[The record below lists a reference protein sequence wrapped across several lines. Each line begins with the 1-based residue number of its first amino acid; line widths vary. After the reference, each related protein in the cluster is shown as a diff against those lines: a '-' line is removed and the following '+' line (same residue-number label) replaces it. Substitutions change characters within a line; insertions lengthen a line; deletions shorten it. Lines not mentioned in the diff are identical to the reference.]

1 MMKKAIKIITFCL
14 SVLLLSGSTVVRNEL
29 PGPVESITAAIKAGN
44 SGELAKYFAPTVE
57 LILPGSEGAFSKA
70 QTEMI
75 MKNFFIKSA
84 PVSFVVNQKGN
95 SAGGA
100 QFIIGTYK
108 TKGEALNVYILL
120 KPISNLLLIQ
130 QMHFEAD

>member
-1 MMKKAIKIITFCL
+1 MKKAIKLVTFCL
-14 SVLLLSGSTVVRNEL
+14 SVFLLTSSAVIPNEP
-29 PGPVESITAAIKAGN
+29 PGPIESVTVAIKTG
-44 SGELAKYFAPTVE
+44 SSSELAKYFAPTVE
-57 LILPGSEGAFSKA
+57 LILPGNDGAFSKA
-70 QTEMI
+70 QAEMI

-84 PVSFVVNQKGN
+84 PVSFIVNQKGN

-108 TKGEALNVYILL
+108 TKSETLNVYILL
-120 KPISNLLLIQ
+120 KPLANQLMIQ